1 MNSSPSIRPIA
12 RESLEHRLQRVIDA
26 HFDPR
31 GGSAFWLDRAARLG
45 IDARRIVR
53 GVPDLALLGEMTPAD
68 LASRPLVDFIPR
80 RFHNRLDRFIVGQ
93 TGGTTAMSSAGERIG
108 NFGPWSAF
116 REDEFDEAF
125 VLPFV
130 EAAAHVSFPPH
141 ESWLF
146 VGPTGPH
153 IIGKVI
159 ARLAASL
166 GSHDPFSVD
175 FDPRWAKRLADGSFA
190 RDRYLNHVIEQAMA
204 VITTQNIGVLFT
216 TPPVLAAMAA
226 AMTPL
231 QRQRIAGIHYGG
243 LPVTPQQMARFQ
255 TEWFPRAVHLSGYG
269 NTLLGCCLELN
280 VAPGRQLDY
289 FPMGDRLLLE
299 VVDDA
304 GRAMPAGSTG
314 QVRVTR
320 LDESMLIVR
329 MRERDFGE
337 LILPPAGAPAEFH
350 LPGIR
355 NPGPPP
361 SVALRPVA
369 TGLY

>member
-1 MNSSPSIRPIA
+1 MMATLSIRPVA
-12 RESLEHRLQRVIDA
+12 GESLEQRLQRVIDS

-31 GGSAFWLDRAARLG
+31 GGSAFWLDREATLG
-45 IDARRIVR
+45 IDARRMVR
-53 GVPDLALLGEMTPAD
+53 CVADLELLGEMTVTD
-68 LASRPLVDFIPR
+68 LASRPMVDFIPR
-80 RFHNRLDRFIVGQ
+80 RFHKRLDQFIVGQ
-93 TGGTTAMSSAGERIG
+93 TGGTTAMSGAKEAIT
-108 NFGPWSAF
+108 NFGPWAAF

-130 EAAAHVSFPPH
+130 EAAAHLSFPPH

-153 IIGKVI
+153 IIGKVV

-204 VITTQNIGVLFT
+204 VVATQNVGVLFT

-231 QRQRIAGIHYGG
+231 QRQRIRGIHYGG
-243 LPVTPQQMARFQ
+243 LPVAPPQMLRFQ
-255 TEWFPRAVHLSGYG
+255 TELFPNAVHLSGYG

-280 VAPGRQLDY
+280 AAPGRQLDY
-289 FPMGDRLLLE
+289 FPMGNRLLFE
-299 VVDDA
+299 VIDNA
-304 GRAMPAGSTG
+304 GRSLSAGHVG

-320 LDESMLIVR
+320 LDESMLIAR

-337 LILPPAGAPAEFH
+337 LVLPPAGSPAEFH

-361 SVALRPVA
+361 AAARTPVA